1 MKKKTKIISTTI
13 GALLLGLGIMSSDAF
28 AEGKQKLAHL
38 VMEHEQKI
46 AALEEAFQSLSP
58 SSENEE
64 IPQETLDAL
73 FSEVEITLFQF
84 DDYWDEEIGDN
95 AKINITEYKVIDSN
109 GEAIVQV
116 FMEGNYGWKQDDNGM
131 FEPGRVLAYNFIN
144 NFHPFAEIYGVEV
157 KYEFYQNG
165 ERVGAELL
173 KP

>member
-1 MKKKTKIISTTI
+1 MKKKTKIITATV
-13 GALLLGLGIMSSDAF
+13 GALVLGLGIMTSDAL

-38 VMEHEQKI
+38 VLEHEQKI

-58 SSENEE
+58 SSGNAE
-64 IPQETLDAL
+64 IPQETLEAL
-73 FSEVEITLFQF
+73 SREVEITLFQF
-84 DDYWDEEIGDN
+84 DDYWDEEIGDM
-95 AKINITEYKVIDSN
+95 AKININEYKVIDSN

-116 FMEGNYGWKQDDNGM
+116 FIEGNYGWKQDDSGT

-144 NFHPFAEIYGVEV
+144 HFHPFAEIYGVEV
-157 KYEFYQNG
+157 NYEFYQNG